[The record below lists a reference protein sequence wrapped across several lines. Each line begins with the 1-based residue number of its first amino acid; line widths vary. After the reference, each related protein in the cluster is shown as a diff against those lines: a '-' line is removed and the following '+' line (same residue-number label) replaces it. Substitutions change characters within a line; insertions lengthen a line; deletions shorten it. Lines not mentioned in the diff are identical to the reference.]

1 MTSPAPTPGD
11 HAPSRC
17 AAAPRRSTTRTRSSA
32 STLSG
37 SSPGGSSDRSHLD
50 RRRAQGRRRRLRR
63 VHARN
68 GRRRLRPHARQRGH
82 LDAPPRRR
90 RPHRVRHVHALGL
103 ARRDQG
109 LRRRGLRD
117 RRLLP
122 RGQRFLVERDLRASH
137 FEVDT
142 FVDRADDRPE
152 LLRGDGIVLRPL
164 RADDVE
170 RVAEIQSQPG
180 VLRWWGPPNEAEL
193 RRQAEGHD
201 EAKALAIEREGEL
214 VGLIQYHEE
223 NEPDFRHASIDLFLA
238 ETYQGRG
245 LGSDAVR
252 TLGRY
257 LIGERGHHRLTIDPA
272 ADNVAAIRAYE
283 KVGFRPVGRMREY
296 WRSPEGSWHD
306 GLLMDLLAR
315 ELRT

>member
-1 MTSPAPTPGD
+1 VIARIWTGAVRKDDGDAYAEYMRETGVAGYARTPGNE
-11 HAPSRC
+11 
-17 AAAPRRSTTRTRSSA
+17 
-32 STLSG
+32 G
-37 SSPGGSSDRSHLD
+37 IWM
-50 RRRAQGRRRRLRR
+50 LRR
-63 VHARN
+63 DVDDRTEFVMFTLWAS
-68 GRRRLRPHARQRGH
+68 
-82 LDAPPRRR
+82 LDAIRAFAGEDYETAVFYPE
-90 RPHRVRHVHALGL
+90 
-103 ARRDQG
+103 DE
-109 LRRRGLRD
+109 
-117 RRLLP
+117 
-122 RGQRFLVERDLRASH
+122 RFLVERDLRASH

-252 TLGRY
+252 TLARY

-296 WRSPEGSWHD
+296 WRSPDGTWHD
-306 GLLMDLLAR
+306 GLLMELLAR
-315 ELRT
+315 ELRTA

>member
-1 MTSPAPTPGD
+1 MIARIWTGAVRKDDGDAYAEYMRETGVAGYARTPGNE
-11 HAPSRC
+11 
-17 AAAPRRSTTRTRSSA
+17 
-32 STLSG
+32 G
-37 SSPGGSSDRSHLD
+37 IWM
-50 RRRAQGRRRRLRR
+50 LRR
-63 VHARN
+63 DVDDRTEFVMFTLWAS
-68 GRRRLRPHARQRGH
+68 
-82 LDAPPRRR
+82 LDAIRAFAGEDYETAVFYPE
-90 RPHRVRHVHALGL
+90 
-103 ARRDQG
+103 DE
-109 LRRRGLRD
+109 
-117 RRLLP
+117 
-122 RGQRFLVERDLRASH
+122 RFLVERDLRASH

-252 TLGRY
+252 TLARY

-283 KVGFRPVGRMREY
+283 KVGFRSVGRMREY
-296 WRSPEGSWHD
+296 WRSPDGTWHD

-315 ELRT
+315 ELSAP